1 MQTPAGLLFVFS
13 GPAGAGKNT
22 IINLVKESES
32 YLRQLPTATTRPRRS
47 NEQEGR
53 EHEFLTEAEFRQRI
67 LDKGL
72 VEWQV
77 IHDKAVYGVPR
88 QTVRRMVLE
97 GQLALADVDV
107 LGAMDLK
114 REFDNHVVLIFVQAP
129 DQATLE
135 RRLRARDDIQSEEE
149 LYTRLRR
156 ADYEMEF
163 APHYDYRLI
172 NRDNHIEDCVAE
184 AIDIIQ
190 QEIATRGPSEANAG
204 WNPHQIHYLVT
215 GLVVQNGTV
224 LVKDGELPCTPVPAH
239 KLPFEAIHDLLQT
252 TLDIDVQP
260 TRRHAEKR
268 QVDIGFEPP
277 QLATVTQTEDAIHR
291 THFYVLK
298 IEKDPSL
305 LPTEWTWVPI
315 ESLPLDATLVQLLLQ
330 SIGDLQLD

>member
-22 IINLVKESES
+22 IMNLVKESETT
-32 YLRQLPTATTRPRRS
+32 LRQLPTATTRPRRS
-47 NEQEGR
+47 TEQEGR

-67 LDKGL
+67 LEKGL
-72 VEWQV
+72 VEWQI

-88 QTVRRMVLE
+88 QTVRRLVLE
-97 GQLALADVDV
+97 DQLALADVDV

-114 REFDNHVVLIFVQAP
+114 HEFGDHVVLIFVQAP

-156 ADYEMEF
+156 ADFEMGF
-163 APHYDYRLI
+163 ASQYDYRLI
-172 NRDNHIEDCVAE
+172 NRDDHLEDCATE
-184 AIDIIQ
+184 AIEIIQ
-190 QEIATRGPSEANAG
+190 REVAMRGPSEPNPG
-204 WNPHQIHYLVT
+204 WDPQHIRYWST
-215 GLVVQNGTV
+215 GLLIQDGQV
-224 LVKDGELPCTPVPAH
+224 LVENDTLPRVAVPAD
-239 KLPFEAIHDLLQT
+239 KLPFEAIQDALYSALT
-252 TLDIDVQP
+252 INIQP

-268 QVDIGFEPP
+268 QVDVGFEPP
-277 QLATVTQTEDAIHR
+277 QLATVSQTNGDIHR

-298 IEKDPSL
+298 AEEIPTSL
-305 LPTEWTWVPI
+305 PIGWAWVPI
-315 ESLPLDATLVQLLLQ
+315 ESLPLDDTLSQLLLQ